1 MRVKD
6 VGVFVSTKVTHLRGA
21 PHILF
26 KFASHDSF
34 GNCPR
39 NLFDVLFQCEAL
51 DVFEYLLAIVKAN

>member
-6 VGVFVSTKVTHLRGA
+6 VGTFVSIKVTHLRAA

-34 GNCPR
+34 GNCSCD
-39 NLFDVLFQCEAL
+39 LFNVLFQCEAL
-51 DVFEYLLAIVKAN
+51 DVFKYLLAIVEAN